1 MVGFDWIAMYASFH
15 IGVGMYNPWASRQK
29 STTRFTRFREEA
41 HVPSAISPP
50 RPRGP
55 AMSAIPTLALEER
68 IALPDDHDRATLI
81 GRAWVPGP
89 LAGPSPVLIREGKAY
104 DLSQVVPTCADLM
117 NSEEP
122 VAVATGAMNSGRTIA
137 VGKVADM
144 LANSAADRRD
154 PTRPHF
160 LSPVDLQA
168 IRACGVTFI
177 ASMLERVI
185 EEQAKGDPAAAESI
199 RRSLGEEMGGEL
211 RAIKPGS
218 PEAMRLK
225 DSLIRRGMWSQY
237 LEVGIGP
244 DAEVFTKAQPLSA
257 VGTGAEI
264 GILTSS
270 SWNNPEPE
278 LVLVINHAGRVVGAM
293 LGNDVNLR
301 DYEGRSALLL
311 GRAKD
316 NNASCALGPFI
327 RLLDQHYSV
336 NDLRKTQIQV
346 EVTGVDGFHVEGK
359 YNVAQISRDPLDLAA
374 QTLNRDHQ
382 YPDGLALFMGTA
394 FAPVQDRDEPGHGFT
409 HKLGDVVTVRSATLG
424 ALSNRINY
432 CDRIAPWTFG
442 LSELMRNL
450 SARGLI

>member
-1 MVGFDWIAMYASFH
+1 
-15 IGVGMYNPWASRQK
+15 
-29 STTRFTRFREEA
+29 
-41 HVPSAISPP
+41 
-50 RPRGP
+50 
-55 AMSAIPTLALEER
+55 MSAEPRLALEER
-68 IALPDDHDRATLI
+68 TALPDDHERATLI

-89 LAGPSPVLIREGKAY
+89 LAGPSPVLVREGNAF
-104 DLSQVVPTCADLM
+104 DLSQVAPTCADLM
-117 NSEEP
+117 NSDEP
-122 VAVATGAMNSGRTIA
+122 VAIATGAVKSGRATPI
-137 VGKVADM
+137 GRVADM

-154 PTRPHF
+154 PNRPHF

-168 IRACGVTFI
+168 VRACGVTFI

-199 RRSLGEEMGGEL
+199 RSSLGKEMGGEL

-218 PEAMRLK
+218 PEAARLK

-278 LVLVINHAGRVVGAM
+278 LVLVINHAGKLVGTM

-301 DYEGRSALLL
+301 DFEGRSALLL

-327 RLLDQHYSV
+327 RLLDQRYSV
-336 NDLRKTQIQV
+336 NDVRKTQIQV
-346 EVTGVDGFHVEGK
+346 QVGGTDGFRLEGK
-359 YNVAQISRDPLDLAA
+359 YDLTQISRDPLDLAA
-374 QTLNRDHQ
+374 QTLNRNHQ

-394 FAPVQDRDEPGHGFT
+394 FAPVQDREEPGHGFT
-409 HKLGDVVTVRSATLG
+409 HKLGDVVTVRSPTLG

-442 LSELMRNL
+442 LGELMRNL

>member
-1 MVGFDWIAMYASFH
+1 
-15 IGVGMYNPWASRQK
+15 
-29 STTRFTRFREEA
+29 
-41 HVPSAISPP
+41 
-50 RPRGP
+50 
-55 AMSAIPTLALEER
+55 MSAAPRLALEER
-68 IALPDDHDRATLI
+68 IALPDDHARATLI

-89 LAGPSPVLIREGKAY
+89 LPGPSPVLIRDGDAL
-104 DLSQVVPTCADLM
+104 DLSQVAPTCADLM
-117 NSEEP
+117 NSDDP
-122 VAVATGAMNSGRTIA
+122 VALATTAVKSGRATPI
-137 VGKVADM
+137 GRVADM

-154 PTRPHF
+154 LSRAHF

-168 IRACGVTFI
+168 VRACGVTFI

-199 RRSLGEEMGGEL
+199 RKSLGAEMGGEL
-211 RAIKPGS
+211 RAIRPGS

-264 GILTSS
+264 GILATSR
-270 SWNNPEPE
+270 WNNPEPE
-278 LVLVINHAGRVVGAM
+278 LVLVINSAGKVVGAM

-301 DYEGRSALLL
+301 DFEGRSALLL

-336 NDLRKTQIQV
+336 NELRRTEIRI
-346 EVTGVDGFHVEGK
+346 EVVGTDGFRVEGK
-359 YNVAQISRDPLDLAA
+359 YSVTQISRDPLDLAA

-382 YPDGLALFMGTA
+382 YPDGLALFLGTA
-394 FAPVQDRDEPGHGFT
+394 FAPVQDRGEPGHGFT
-409 HKLGDVVTVRSATLG
+409 HKMGDVVTVRSPTLG

-442 LSELMRNL
+442 ACELMRNL

>member
-1 MVGFDWIAMYASFH
+1 
-15 IGVGMYNPWASRQK
+15 
-29 STTRFTRFREEA
+29 
-41 HVPSAISPP
+41 
-50 RPRGP
+50 
-55 AMSAIPTLALEER
+55 MSAAPQLALEER
-68 IALPDDHDRATLI
+68 TALPDDHGRATLI

-89 LAGPSPVLIREGKAY
+89 LAGPSPVLIRDGNAF
-104 DLSQVVPTCADLM
+104 DLSQVVPTCAELM
-117 NSEEP
+117 NRDDP
-122 VAVATGAMNSGRTIA
+122 VAIATTAVTSGRATPI
-137 VGKVADM
+137 GRLADM
-144 LANSAADRRD
+144 LANSAADRRN
-154 PTRPHF
+154 PNRPHF
-160 LSPVDLQA
+160 LCPVDLQA
-168 IRACGVTFI
+168 VRACGVTFI

-199 RRSLGEEMGGEL
+199 RSSLGEEMGGEL
-211 RAIKPGS
+211 HATKPGS
-218 PEAMRLK
+218 AEAMRLK

-264 GILTSS
+264 GILASS

-278 LVLVINHAGRVVGAM
+278 LVLVINRAGKVVGAM

-316 NNASCALGPFI
+316 NNASCALGPFV

-336 NDLRKTQIQV
+336 NELRRTEIQV
-346 EVTGVDGFHVEGK
+346 EVTGVDGFRVEGK
-359 YNVAQISRDPLDLAA
+359 YSVAQISRDPLDLAA
-374 QTLNRDHQ
+374 QTLNREHQ

-394 FAPVQDRDEPGHGFT
+394 FAPVQDRDEPGRGFT
-409 HKLGDVVTVRSATLG
+409 HKLGDVVTVRSPTLG

-442 LSELMRNL
+442 ACELMRNL